1 MPTLLVN
8 EEAGVDIDDDV
19 ITEAEVEAEVD
30 ANVEADDNDD
40 VSEVEGVDERCCKPG
55 TLGIWGPSGSKCT
68 GKPLNMALITFSTS
82 TKRSKSKSITLLN
95 VSLGVCMMKVMIE
108 GE

>member
-1 MPTLLVN
+1 MPTLFLVN

-19 ITEAEVEAEVD
+19 ITEAEVD

-40 VSEVEGVDERCCKPG
+40 VSEVEGVDERCCKAG
-55 TLGIWGPSGSKCT
+55 TIGIWGPSGSKCT
-68 GKPLNMALITFSTS
+68 GKPLKMALITFSTS

-95 VSLGVCMMKVMIE
+95 VSLGVCMMKVMMIDE
-108 GE
+108 